1 MGCGESRQQ
10 GGGMAKISNYHTL
23 TTAFVSGDEY
33 ETSLAPI
40 DQLEF
45 LYKDSLPEAQGYG
58 SWEQR
63 IIDLDENLKLVE
75 GNADIL
81 SYAETSQK

>member
-10 GGGMAKISNYHTL
+10 GAGMANISNYHTL
-23 TTAFVSGDEY
+23 GTAFVNGDDY

-45 LYKDSLPEAQGYG
+45 LYKNSLPEAQGYG

-63 IIDLDENLKLVE
+63 IIELDENLKLVE
-75 GNADIL
+75 GNSDIFA
-81 SYAETSQK
+81 YAETSQK